1 VRVKAPI
8 INRHNEQSKTG
19 ETTKQPNKITKKYTY
34 MKFNVSSSKLFS
46 QLQAVSRVINS
57 KNALPILDDVL
68 FDLVGNELRLTAS
81 DGETTIRTSIEVDG
95 AEGSGKVAS
104 AAKLLLETLKEFSEQ
119 PLAFTIDENNFAV
132 NMVSQNGTYSF
143 VGVNGNE
150 YPEMPAAEGD
160 AQTLALPANVLQ
172 SAIEKTIFCTAD
184 DDLRPVMNG
193 IFFDIAADKVTMV
206 ATDAHR
212 LVRYTNAGV
221 QAGVAASFI
230 LPKKPAGL
238 LKNLLAKEES
248 DVKVTFG
255 AKNARFEFGS
265 TIIVCR
271 QIEGRF
277 PNYNAVIP
285 QGNNNIVTVD
295 RQTMI
300 NACKRVAVF
309 ANNGTAQL
317 RLALSEN
324 SIKISAQDIDFST
337 SAEETISCDYNG
349 TPMAIGFKAPFLID
363 LLSSIES
370 AEVQL
375 KLADPARAGLILPVE
390 NEANEDIVM
399 LLMPMLLN
407 D

>member
-1 VRVKAPI
+1 
-8 INRHNEQSKTG
+8 
-19 ETTKQPNKITKKYTY
+19 
-34 MKFNVSSSKLFS
+34 MKFTISSSKLFS
-46 QLQAVSRVINS
+46 QLQAVSRVINN
-57 KNALPILDDVL
+57 KNSLPILDDVL
-68 FDLVGNELRLTAS
+68 FDLVGNELKLTAS
-81 DGETTIRTSIEVDG
+81 DGETTIRTAVEVEG
-95 AEGSGKVAS
+95 VEGSGKVAS
-104 AAKLLLETLKEFSEQ
+104 AAKLLLETLREFSEQ

-132 NMVSQNGTYSF
+132 SMVSQNGTYSF

-150 YPEMPAAEGD
+150 YPEMPDTEAE
-160 AQTLALPANVLQ
+160 ARTITIPAGVLQ
-172 SAIEKTIFCTAD
+172 NAIEKTIFCTAD

-193 IFFDIAADKVTMV
+193 IFFDINEDKVTMV

-212 LVRYTNAGV
+212 LVRYTNTGVKAG
-221 QAGVAASFI
+221 AVANFI

-238 LKNLLAKEES
+238 LKNLLAKADE

-285 QGNNNIVTVD
+285 QANQNIVTVD
-295 RQTMI
+295 RQTII

-317 RLALSEN
+317 RLALSEIQ
-324 SIKISAQDIDFST
+324 IKISAQDIDFST
-337 SAEETISCDYNG
+337 SAEETIACDYNG

-363 LLSSIES
+363 LLSAIES
-370 AEVQL
+370 TEVQI
-375 KLADPARAGLILPVE
+375 KLADPARAGLITPNE
-390 NEANEDIVM
+390 NEENEDVLM

>member
-1 VRVKAPI
+1 
-8 INRHNEQSKTG
+8 
-19 ETTKQPNKITKKYTY
+19 

-46 QLQAVSRVINS
+46 QLQAVSRVINN

-68 FDLVGNELRLTAS
+68 FELVGNELKLTAS
-81 DGETTIRTSIEVDG
+81 DGETTVRTAIEVEGADG
-95 AEGSGKVAS
+95 GGKVAS

-119 PLAFTIDENNFAV
+119 PLAFTIDEQNFAV

-150 YPEMPAAEGD
+150 YPEMPQDEVD
-160 AQTLALPANVLQ
+160 AQELSLPATTLQ

-184 DDLRPVMNG
+184 DPLRPVMNG
-193 IFFDIAADKVTMV
+193 IYFDILEDRLILV

-212 LVRYTNAGV
+212 LVRYSNTSVKAGM
-221 QAGVAASFI
+221 ASNFI
-230 LPKKPAGL
+230 LPKKPAAL
-238 LKNLLAKEES
+238 LKNLLAKEEAE
-248 DVKVTFG
+248 VKVTFG
-255 AKNARFEFGS
+255 QKNARFEFDK
-265 TIIVCR
+265 TIVVCR
-271 QIEGRF
+271 RIEGRF

-285 QGNNNIVTVD
+285 QSNQNVVTVD
-295 RQTMI
+295 RQTMV

-324 SIKISAQDIDFST
+324 QIKISAQDIDFST
-337 SAEETISCDYNG
+337 SAEEMIQCDYQG
-349 TPMAIGFKAPFLID
+349 MSMAIGFKAPFLID
-363 LLSSIES
+363 LLSTVGTTD
-370 AEVQL
+370 VQL
-375 KLADPARAGLILPVE
+375 KLADPARAGLILPVAEEGEE
-390 NEANEDIVM
+390 NVLM

>member
-1 VRVKAPI
+1 
-8 INRHNEQSKTG
+8 
-19 ETTKQPNKITKKYTY
+19 
-34 MKFNVSSSKLFS
+34 MKFNVSSTKLFS
-46 QLQAVSRVINS
+46 QLQAVCRVLNS
-57 KNALPILDDVL
+57 KNSLPILDDVL
-68 FDLVGNELRLTAS
+68 FDLVGNELTLTAS
-81 DGETTIRTSIEVDG
+81 DGETTIRTAIEVEG

-104 AAKLLLETLKEFSEQ
+104 AAKLLLETLREFSEQ
-119 PLAFTIDENNFAV
+119 PLAFHIDENNFAV
-132 NMVSQNGTYSF
+132 SMISQNGTYSF

-150 YPEMPAAEGD
+150 YPELPAAEAD
-160 AQTLALPANVLQ
+160 AKTLIIPAGVLQ

-212 LVRYTNAGV
+212 LVRYSNTAV
-221 QAGVAASFI
+221 QSGEASSFI

-238 LKNLLAKEES
+238 LKNVLAKEEG
-248 DVKVTFG
+248 DVKVLFG

-265 TIIVCR
+265 TLVVCR

-285 QGNNNIVTVD
+285 QSNQNVVTVD
-295 RQTMI
+295 RQTLI

-324 SIKISAQDIDFST
+324 QIKISAQDIDFST
-337 SAEETISCDYNG
+337 SAEEIISCEYAG

-363 LLSSIES
+363 LLNSIES
-370 AEVQL
+370 ADVQL
-375 KLADPARAGLILPVE
+375 KLADPARAGLILPAENAE
-390 NEANEDIVM
+390 NEDVLM

>member
-1 VRVKAPI
+1 
-8 INRHNEQSKTG
+8 
-19 ETTKQPNKITKKYTY
+19 
-34 MKFNVSSSKLFS
+34 MKFNVSSTKLFS
-46 QLQAVSRVINS
+46 QLQAVCRVLNS
-57 KNALPILDDVL
+57 KNSLPILDDVL
-68 FDLVGNELRLTAS
+68 FDLVGNELTLTAS
-81 DGETTIRTSIEVDG
+81 DGETTIRTAIEVEG

-104 AAKLLLETLKEFSEQ
+104 AAKLLLETLREFSEQ
-119 PLAFTIDENNFAV
+119 PLAFHIDENNFAV
-132 NMVSQNGTYSF
+132 SMISQNGTYSF

-150 YPEMPAAEGD
+150 YPELPAAEAD
-160 AQTLALPANVLQ
+160 AKTLTIPAGVLQ

-212 LVRYTNAGV
+212 LVRYSNTAV
-221 QAGVAASFI
+221 QSGEASSFI

-238 LKNLLAKEES
+238 LKNVLAKEEG
-248 DVKVTFG
+248 DVKVLFG

-265 TIIVCR
+265 TLVVCR
-271 QIEGRF
+271 QIEGRL

-285 QGNNNIVTVD
+285 QSNQNVVTVD
-295 RQTMI
+295 RQTLI

-324 SIKISAQDIDFST
+324 QIKISAQDIDFST
-337 SAEETISCDYNG
+337 SAEEIISCEYAG

-363 LLSSIES
+363 LLNSIES
-370 AEVQL
+370 ADVQL
-375 KLADPARAGLILPVE
+375 KLADPARAGLILPAENAE
-390 NEANEDIVM
+390 NEDVLM

>member
-1 VRVKAPI
+1 
-8 INRHNEQSKTG
+8 
-19 ETTKQPNKITKKYTY
+19 
-34 MKFNVSSSKLFS
+34 MKFTISSSKLFS
-46 QLQAVSRVINS
+46 QLQAVSRVINN
-57 KNALPILDDVL
+57 KNSLPILDDVL
-68 FDLVGNELRLTAS
+68 FDLVGNELKLTAS

-95 AEGSGKVAS
+95 VEGSGKVAS

-132 NMVSQNGTYSF
+132 SMVSQNGTYSF

-150 YPEMPAAEGD
+150 YPEMPGAEMG
-160 AQTLALPANVLQ
+160 ARELAIPANVLQ
-172 SAIEKTIFCTAD
+172 SAIEKTIFATAD

-193 IFFDIAADKVTMV
+193 IFFDIAEDKVTMV

-212 LVRYTNAGV
+212 LVRYSNTGV
-221 QAGVAASFI
+221 KPGVVASFI
-230 LPKKPAGL
+230 LPKKPASL
-238 LKNLLAKEES
+238 LKNLLAKEENE
-248 DVKVTFG
+248 VKVTFG

-265 TIIVCR
+265 TLIVCR

-285 QGNNNIVTVD
+285 QSNQNIVTVD
-295 RQTMI
+295 RQTII

-317 RLALSEN
+317 RLTLTEN

-337 SAEETISCDYNG
+337 SAEETITCDYNG

-363 LLSSIES
+363 LLGSITS
-370 AEVQL
+370 ADVLL
-375 KLADPARAGLILPVE
+375 KLADPARAGLLLPAE
-390 NEANEDIVM
+390 NEENEDVLM

>member
-1 VRVKAPI
+1 
-8 INRHNEQSKTG
+8 
-19 ETTKQPNKITKKYTY
+19 
-34 MKFNVSSSKLFS
+34 MKFTISSSKLFS
-46 QLQAVSRVINS
+46 QLQAVSRVINN

-68 FDLVGNELRLTAS
+68 FDLQGNELRLTAS
-81 DGETTIRTSIEVDG
+81 DGETTIRTSVEVEG
-95 AEGSGKVAS
+95 AEGAGKVAS

-119 PLAFTIDENNFAV
+119 PLVFTIDAQNFAV

-150 YPEMPAAEGD
+150 YPEMPEAEGD
-160 AQTLALPANVLQ
+160 AQQILLPANVLQ
-172 SAIEKTIFCTAD
+172 TAIEKTIFCTAD

-193 IFFDIAADKVTMV
+193 IYFDITADKVTMV

-212 LVRYTNAGV
+212 LVRYMNSGV
-221 QAGVAASFI
+221 QSGVTANFI

-238 LKNLLAKEES
+238 LKNLLAKEEAE
-248 DVKVTFG
+248 VKVTFG

-265 TIIVCR
+265 TILVCR

-285 QGNNNIVTVD
+285 QGNQNVVTVD
-295 RQTMI
+295 RQTII

-324 SIKISAQDIDFST
+324 QIKISAQDIDFST
-337 SAEETISCDYNG
+337 SAEETIGCSYNG
-349 TPMAIGFKAPFLID
+349 MPMAIGFKAPFLID

-370 AEVQL
+370 ADVQL
-375 KLADPARAGLILPVE
+375 KLADPARAGLILPAENTE
-390 NEANEDIVM
+390 NEDVLM

>member
-1 VRVKAPI
+1 
-8 INRHNEQSKTG
+8 
-19 ETTKQPNKITKKYTY
+19 
-34 MKFNVSSSKLFS
+34 MKFTISSSKLFS
-46 QLQAVSRVINS
+46 QSQAVSRVINS

-68 FDLVGNELRLTAS
+68 FDVSGNELKLTAS
-81 DGETTIRTSIEVDG
+81 DGETTIRTSVELESVEG
-95 AEGSGKVAS
+95 AGKVAS

-119 PLAFTIDENNFAV
+119 PLVFTIDENNFAV

-150 YPEMPAAEGD
+150 YPEMPAVEGE
-160 AQTLALPANVLQ
+160 AQSVAVPANVLQ
-172 SAIEKTIFCTAD
+172 NAIEKTIFCTAD

-212 LVRYTNAGV
+212 LVRYTNT
-221 QAGVAASFI
+221 GVASGVTASFI

-238 LKNLLAKEES
+238 LKNLLAKAEEE
-248 DVKVTFG
+248 VKVTFG
-255 AKNARFEFGS
+255 QKNARFEFGS

-285 QGNNNIVTVD
+285 QANQNIVTVD
-295 RQTMI
+295 RQTLL

-324 SIKISAQDIDFST
+324 QIKISAQDIDFST
-337 SAEETISCDYNG
+337 SAEETISCNYNG

-363 LLSSIES
+363 LLGSIAS
-370 AEVQL
+370 ADVLL
-375 KLADPARAGLILPVE
+375 KLADPARAGLLVPVE
-390 NEANEDIVM
+390 NEENEDVLM

>member
-1 VRVKAPI
+1 
-8 INRHNEQSKTG
+8 
-19 ETTKQPNKITKKYTY
+19 

-46 QLQAVSRVINS
+46 QLQAVSRVINN

-81 DGETTIRTSIEVDG
+81 DGETTIRTSVEVENV
-95 AEGSGKVAS
+95 EGTGKVAS

-119 PLAFTIDENNFAV
+119 PLAFTIDEQNFAV
-132 NMVSQNGTYSF
+132 SMVSQNGTYSF

-150 YPEMPAAEGD
+150 YPEMPNAEDD
-160 AQTLALPANVLQ
+160 ARQIALPANVLQ

-193 IFFDIAADKVTMV
+193 IFFDIAEDKVTMV

-212 LVRYTNAGV
+212 LVRYTNTSV
-221 QAGVAASFI
+221 QAGAAANFI
-230 LPKKPAGL
+230 LPKKPASL
-238 LKNLLAKEES
+238 LKNLLAKADEE
-248 DVKVTFG
+248 VKVTFG

-265 TIIVCR
+265 TIVVCR

-285 QGNNNIVTVD
+285 QGNQNIVTVD
-295 RQTMI
+295 RQTII

-324 SIKISAQDIDFST
+324 QIKISAQDIDFST

-363 LLSSIES
+363 LLSSIAS
-370 AEVQL
+370 ADVQL

-390 NEANEDIVM
+390 NEENEDVLM

>member
-1 VRVKAPI
+1 
-8 INRHNEQSKTG
+8 
-19 ETTKQPNKITKKYTY
+19 
-34 MKFNVSSSKLFS
+34 MKFTISSSKLFS
-46 QLQAVSRVINS
+46 QLQAVSRVINN
-57 KNALPILDDVL
+57 KNSLPILDDVL
-68 FDLVGNELRLTAS
+68 FDLVGNELKLTAS

-95 AEGSGKVAS
+95 VEGSGKVAS

-132 NMVSQNGTYSF
+132 SMVSQNGTYSF

-150 YPEMPAAEGD
+150 YPEMPGAEMG
-160 AQTLALPANVLQ
+160 ARELAIPANVLQ
-172 SAIEKTIFCTAD
+172 SAIEKTIFATAD

-193 IFFDIAADKVTMV
+193 IFFDIAEDKVTMV

-212 LVRYTNAGV
+212 LVRYSNTGV
-221 QAGVAASFI
+221 KPGVAASFI
-230 LPKKPAGL
+230 LPKKPASL
-238 LKNLLAKEES
+238 LKNLLAKEENE
-248 DVKVTFG
+248 VKVTFG

-285 QGNNNIVTVD
+285 QGNQNIVTVD
-295 RQTMI
+295 RQTII

-317 RLALSEN
+317 RLTLTEN

-337 SAEETISCDYNG
+337 SAEETITCDYNG

-363 LLSSIES
+363 LLGSITS
-370 AEVQL
+370 ADVLL
-375 KLADPARAGLILPVE
+375 KLADPARAGLLLPAE
-390 NEANEDIVM
+390 NEENEDVLM

>member
-1 VRVKAPI
+1 
-8 INRHNEQSKTG
+8 
-19 ETTKQPNKITKKYTY
+19 

-46 QLQAVSRVINS
+46 QLQAVSRVINN
-57 KNALPILDDVL
+57 KNALPILDDVMV
-68 FDLVGNELRLTAS
+68 DLSGNELTLTAS
-81 DGETTIRTSIEVDG
+81 DGETTIRTSIAVDNVEG
-95 AEGSGKVAS
+95 AGKVAS

-132 NMVSQNGTYSF
+132 SMVSQNGTYSF

-150 YPEMPAAEGD
+150 YPEMPAAEAD
-160 AQTLALPANVLQ
+160 ARSIAMPANILQ

-193 IFFDIAADKVTMV
+193 IFFDIAEDKVTMV

-212 LVRYTNAGV
+212 LVRYTNTGV
-221 QAGVAASFI
+221 QSGAAASFI

-238 LKNLLAKEES
+238 LKNLLAKEEEE
-248 DVKVTFG
+248 VKVTFG

-285 QGNNNIVTVD
+285 QGNQNVVTVD
-295 RQTMI
+295 RQTII

-324 SIKISAQDIDFST
+324 QIKISAQDIDFST

-363 LLSSIES
+363 LLGSIAS
-370 AEVQL
+370 ADVQL

-390 NEANEDIVM
+390 NVENEDVLM

>member
-1 VRVKAPI
+1 
-8 INRHNEQSKTG
+8 
-19 ETTKQPNKITKKYTY
+19 

-46 QLQAVSRVINS
+46 QLQAVSRVINN

-68 FDLVGNELRLTAS
+68 FDLSGNELTLTAS
-81 DGETTIRTSIEVDG
+81 DGETTIRTSIEVDNVEG
-95 AEGSGKVAS
+95 AGKVAS

-132 NMVSQNGTYSF
+132 SMVSQNGTYSF

-150 YPEMPAAEGD
+150 YPEMPAAEAD
-160 AQTLALPANVLQ
+160 ARSIAMPANILQ

-193 IFFDIAADKVTMV
+193 IFFDIAEDKVTMV

-212 LVRYTNAGV
+212 LVRYTNTGV
-221 QAGVAASFI
+221 QSGAAASFI

-238 LKNLLAKEES
+238 LKNLLAKEEEE
-248 DVKVTFG
+248 VKVTFG

-285 QGNNNIVTVD
+285 QGNQNVVTVD
-295 RQTMI
+295 RQTII

-324 SIKISAQDIDFST
+324 QIKISAQDIDFST

-363 LLSSIES
+363 LLGSIAS
-370 AEVQL
+370 ADVQH

-390 NEANEDIVM
+390 NVENEDVLM

>member
-1 VRVKAPI
+1 
-8 INRHNEQSKTG
+8 
-19 ETTKQPNKITKKYTY
+19 
-34 MKFNVSSSKLFS
+34 MKFTISSSKLFS
-46 QLQAVSRVINS
+46 QLQAVSRVINN
-57 KNALPILDDVL
+57 KNSLPILDDVL
-68 FDLVGNELRLTAS
+68 FDLVGNELKLTAS
-81 DGETTIRTSIEVDG
+81 DGETTIRTSVEV
-95 AEGSGKVAS
+95 EGVEGGGKVAS

-132 NMVSQNGTYSF
+132 SMVSQNGTYSF

-150 YPEMPAAEGD
+150 YPEMPGAEMG
-160 AQTLALPANVLQ
+160 ARELAIPANVLQ
-172 SAIEKTIFCTAD
+172 SAIEKTIFATAD

-193 IFFDIAADKVTMV
+193 IFFDIAEDKVTMV

-212 LVRYTNAGV
+212 LVRYSNTGV
-221 QAGVAASFI
+221 KPGVAASFI
-230 LPKKPAGL
+230 LPKKPASL
-238 LKNLLAKEES
+238 LKNLLAKEENE
-248 DVKVTFG
+248 VKVTFG
-255 AKNARFEFGS
+255 QKNARFEFGS

-285 QGNNNIVTVD
+285 QSNQNIVTVD
-295 RQTMI
+295 RQTII

-317 RLALSEN
+317 RLALTEN

-337 SAEETISCDYNG
+337 SAEETITCDYNG

-363 LLSSIES
+363 LLSSITS
-370 AEVQL
+370 ADVLL
-375 KLADPARAGLILPVE
+375 KLADPARAGLLLPAE
-390 NEANEDIVM
+390 NEENEDVLM

>member
-1 VRVKAPI
+1 
-8 INRHNEQSKTG
+8 
-19 ETTKQPNKITKKYTY
+19 

-68 FDLVGNELRLTAS
+68 FELVGNELKLTAS
-81 DGETTIRTSIEVDG
+81 DGETTVRTAIEVEG
-95 AEGSGKVAS
+95 AEGGGKVAS
-104 AAKLLLETLKEFSEQ
+104 AAKLLLETLREFSEQ
-119 PLAFTIDENNFAV
+119 PLAFTIDEQNFAV

-150 YPEMPAAEGD
+150 YPEMPQDEVD
-160 AQTLALPANVLQ
+160 AQELLLPATTLQ

-184 DDLRPVMNG
+184 DPLRPVMNG
-193 IFFDIAADKVTMV
+193 IYFDILEDSLVLV

-212 LVRYTNAGV
+212 LVRYSNTSVKAGM
-221 QAGVAASFI
+221 ASNFI
-230 LPKKPAGL
+230 LPKKPAAL
-238 LKNLLAKEES
+238 LKNLLAKEEAE
-248 DVKVTFG
+248 VKVTFG
-255 AKNARFEFGS
+255 QKNARFEFDK
-265 TIIVCR
+265 TIVVCR
-271 QIEGRF
+271 RIEGRF

-285 QGNNNIVTVD
+285 QSNQNVVTVD
-295 RQTMI
+295 RQTMV

-324 SIKISAQDIDFST
+324 QIKISAQDIDFST
-337 SAEETISCDYNG
+337 SAEEMIQCDYQG
-349 TPMAIGFKAPFLID
+349 MSMAIGFKAPFLID
-363 LLSSIES
+363 LLSTVGTTD
-370 AEVQL
+370 VQL
-375 KLADPARAGLILPVE
+375 KLADPARAGLILPVAEEGEE
-390 NEANEDIVM
+390 NVLM

>member
-1 VRVKAPI
+1 
-8 INRHNEQSKTG
+8 
-19 ETTKQPNKITKKYTY
+19 

-46 QLQAVSRVINS
+46 QLQAVSRVINN

-68 FDLVGNELRLTAS
+68 FELVGSELKLTAS
-81 DGETTIRTSIEVDG
+81 DGETTVRTAIEVEGADG
-95 AEGSGKVAS
+95 GGKVAS

-119 PLAFTIDENNFAV
+119 PLAFTIDEQNFAV

-150 YPEMPAAEGD
+150 YPEMPQDEVD
-160 AQTLALPANVLQ
+160 AQELSLPATTLQ

-184 DDLRPVMNG
+184 DPLRPVMNG
-193 IFFDIAADKVTMV
+193 IYFDILEDRLILV

-212 LVRYTNAGV
+212 LVRYSNTSVKAGM
-221 QAGVAASFI
+221 ASNFI
-230 LPKKPAGL
+230 LPKKPAAL
-238 LKNLLAKEES
+238 LKNLLAKEEAE
-248 DVKVTFG
+248 VKVTFG
-255 AKNARFEFGS
+255 QKNARFEFDK
-265 TIIVCR
+265 TIVVCR
-271 QIEGRF
+271 RIEGRF

-285 QGNNNIVTVD
+285 QSNQNVVTVD
-295 RQTMI
+295 RQTMV

-324 SIKISAQDIDFST
+324 QIKISAQDIDFST
-337 SAEETISCDYNG
+337 SAEEMIQCDYQG
-349 TPMAIGFKAPFLID
+349 MSMAIGFKAPFLID
-363 LLSSIES
+363 LLSTVGTTD
-370 AEVQL
+370 VQL
-375 KLADPARAGLILPVE
+375 KLADPARAGLILPVAEEGEE
-390 NEANEDIVM
+390 NVLM

>member
-1 VRVKAPI
+1 
-8 INRHNEQSKTG
+8 
-19 ETTKQPNKITKKYTY
+19 
-34 MKFNVSSSKLFS
+34 MKFTISSSKLFS
-46 QLQAVSRVINS
+46 QLQAVSRVINN
-57 KNALPILDDVL
+57 KNSLPILDDVL
-68 FDLVGNELRLTAS
+68 FDLVGDELKLTAS

-95 AEGSGKVAS
+95 VEGSGKVAS

-132 NMVSQNGTYSF
+132 SMVSQNGTYSF

-150 YPEMPAAEGD
+150 YPEMPGAEMG
-160 AQTLALPANVLQ
+160 ARELAIPANVLQ
-172 SAIEKTIFCTAD
+172 SAIEKTIFATAD

-193 IFFDIAADKVTMV
+193 IFFDIAEDKVTMV

-212 LVRYTNAGV
+212 LVRYSNTRVKPGV
-221 QAGVAASFI
+221 VASFI
-230 LPKKPAGL
+230 LPKKPASL
-238 LKNLLAKEES
+238 LKNLLAKEENE
-248 DVKVTFG
+248 VKVTFG

-285 QGNNNIVTVD
+285 QSNQNIVTVD
-295 RQTMI
+295 RQTII

-317 RLALSEN
+317 RLTLTEN

-337 SAEETISCDYNG
+337 SAEETITCDYNG

-363 LLSSIES
+363 LLGSITS
-370 AEVQL
+370 ADVLL
-375 KLADPARAGLILPVE
+375 KLADPARAGLLLPAE
-390 NEANEDIVM
+390 NEENEDVLM

>member
-1 VRVKAPI
+1 
-8 INRHNEQSKTG
+8 
-19 ETTKQPNKITKKYTY
+19 

-68 FDLVGNELRLTAS
+68 FDLAGNELRLTAS
-81 DGETTIRTSIEVDG
+81 DGETTIRTSVEVEG
-95 AEGSGKVAS
+95 VEGSGKVAS

-150 YPEMPAAEGD
+150 YPEMPEAEGD
-160 AQTLALPANVLQ
+160 AKVVNMPAGVLQ

-184 DDLRPVMNG
+184 DELRPVMNG
-193 IFFDIAADKVTMV
+193 IFFDIAEDKVTMV

-212 LVRYTNAGV
+212 LVRYTNEGV
-221 QAGVAASFI
+221 KAGVAASFI
-230 LPKKPAGL
+230 LPKKPASL
-238 LKNLLAKEES
+238 LKNLLAKADE

-255 AKNARFEFGS
+255 AKNARFEFGN
-265 TIIVCR
+265 TIVVCR

-277 PNYNAVIP
+277 PNYNA
-285 QGNNNIVTVD
+285 
-295 RQTMI
+295 
-300 NACKRVAVF
+300 A
-309 ANNGTAQL
+309 
-317 RLALSEN
+317 
-324 SIKISAQDIDFST
+324 T
-337 SAEETISCDYNG
+337 SAEETIACDYNG

-363 LLSSIES
+363 LLSSITS
-370 AEVQL
+370 ADVLL
-375 KLADPARAGLILPVE
+375 KLADPARAGLILPAE
-390 NEANEDIVM
+390 NEENEDVLM